1 MNTVY
6 SAGYEYLETLARN
19 VNVVLMKRLIT
30 VSALLAITL
39 PGISACSTWG
49 VKPWERGTL
58 SRPDMSLASQP
69 MVGAIDDHIYFS
81 KEASS
86 GGRSFGG
93 GGCGCN

>member
-1 MNTVY
+1 MKVSLQRQS
-6 SAGYEYLETLARN
+6 SAVRA
-19 VNVVLMKRLIT
+19 V
-30 VSALLAITL
+30 ALLSAIVL
-39 PGISACSTWG
+39 LSGCSSMG

-58 SRPDMSLASQP
+58 AKPEMAMDSQP
-69 MVGAIDDHIYFS
+69 IVSALDDHIYFS